1 MPETI
6 TATRLE
12 LVAAIAALAG
22 VLGYLLREL
31 FRNNQDEK
39 KTITTAYLSHV
50 ENATLA
56 MTKSADSISDLAAAV
71 NNNSR
76 VIQRHCETTQVE
88 HAAVL
93 SVLGLDPDRSRKDA
107 EKGGRRHS
115 DKQEKTDEQ

>member
-1 MPETI
+1 MPESI
-6 TATRLE
+6 TTTRLE
-12 LVAAIAALAG
+12 LIAAIVAMAG
-22 VLGYLLREL
+22 VIGYLLQTL
-31 FRNNQDEK
+31 FKGNQEEK
-39 KTITTAYLSHV
+39 KQITTAYLLHV

>member
-12 LVAAIAALAG
+12 LIAAIVAMAG
-22 VLGYLLREL
+22 VIGYLLQTL
-31 FRNNQDEK
+31 FKSNQEEK
-39 KTITTAYLSHV
+39 KAITTAYLSHV

-93 SVLGLDPDRSRKDA
+93 SVLGLDPDRHKQDA
-107 EKGGRRHS
+107 LKGGRRKS
-115 DKQEKTDEQ
+115 DKQEKTDE

>member
-1 MPETI
+1 MPESI
-6 TATRLE
+6 TTTRLE
-12 LVAAIAALAG
+12 LIAAIVAMAG
-22 VLGYLLREL
+22 VIGYLLQTL
-31 FRNNQDEK
+31 FKSNQDEK

-93 SVLGLDPDRSRKDA
+93 SVLGLDPDRHKQDA
-107 EKGGRRHS
+107 LKGGRRKS
-115 DKQEKTDEQ
+115 DKQEKTDE

>member
-39 KTITTAYLSHV
+39 KTITTAYLEHV
-50 ENATLA
+50 ENATVA
-56 MTKSADSISDLAAAV
+56 MTTTATSISELAAAV
-71 NNNSR
+71 NNNSM
-76 VIQRHCETTQVE
+76 VVQRHCEATQKE

-93 SVLGLDPDRSRKDA
+93 AVLGLD
-107 EKGGRRHS
+107 
-115 DKQEKTDEQ
+115 KTDKEAKT